1 MNLNWAGCKKKCE
14 IFYWQCFLLSA
25 HNLALRPQKCLKCM
39 VKGHRFSLL
48 LHTSIQLSWAFSKVY
63 IPTTININ
71 YFLWHLQF
79 IVLVVYPILTQRNNK
94 AKLKNVSNQVIQE
107 HTCMSEASPGAD
119 RRATFW
125 HQHPQ
130 QQIQHQ
136 CININNNNSS
146 SSKTNTCILEAS
158 PGKTGGLLTSPSTTT
173 GYSIRKTHKRASTI
187 IVWVGIQF

>member
-1 MNLNWAGCKKKCE
+1 MICFWSIYFLQCNILSRSWLQTYMNLNWAGCKKKCE

-48 LHTSIQLSWAFSKVY
+48 LHNSIQLSWAFSKVY

-94 AKLKNVSNQVIQE
+94 AKLKIFHLILNFLFLFFFLPMKMWKKPLKY
-107 HTCMSEASPGAD
+107 TDASLPL
-119 RRATFW
+119 
-125 HQHPQ
+125 PQ
-130 QQIQHQ
+130 A
-136 CININNNNSS
+136 CFM
-146 SSKTNTCILEAS
+146 K
-158 PGKTGGLLTSPSTTT
+158 
-173 GYSIRKTHKRASTI
+173 
-187 IVWVGIQF
+187 